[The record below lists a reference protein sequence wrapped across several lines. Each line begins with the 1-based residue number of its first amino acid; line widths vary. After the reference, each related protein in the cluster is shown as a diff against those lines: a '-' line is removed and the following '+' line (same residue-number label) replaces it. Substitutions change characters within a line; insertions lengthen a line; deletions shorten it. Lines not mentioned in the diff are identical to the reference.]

1 MTSTKKTRKSR
12 KLSLVTAAIV
22 TGLIG
27 VGACSAAATSSH
39 PAAAP
44 ATHSSS
50 APAAHTSAPAPATSA
65 PAPATSAPAKPTAPA
80 QTVSQQQAIE
90 AAQSYLDL
98 GQGFSR
104 AGLIGQLTSS
114 AGGFGAA
121 DATYAVNYLHP
132 DWDAQAVLAA
142 KSYLALGGFS
152 KASLIG
158 QLTSS
163 AVGFTLA
170 QATHGADVTMG

>member
-50 APAAHTSAPAPATSA
+50 APATHTSAPATHTTA
-65 PAPATSAPAKPTAPA
+65 PEAKPVPAKPTAPA